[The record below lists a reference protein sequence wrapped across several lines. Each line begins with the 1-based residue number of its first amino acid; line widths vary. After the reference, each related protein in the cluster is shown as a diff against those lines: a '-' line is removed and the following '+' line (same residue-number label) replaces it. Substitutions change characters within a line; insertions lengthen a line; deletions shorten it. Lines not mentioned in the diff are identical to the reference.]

1 MMLIKLITVSLFT
14 LSFCS
19 LSEQVKVDLRHR
31 PPEMSVINENH
42 SGPIIDIIEIL
53 LKEADLEPQW
63 LNVPWA
69 RTLLRAKLGQV
80 DIIPRHSM
88 TPEREK
94 YLLPMLIGYEQRTI
108 HYLLSPNIKNI
119 DEYQSPK
126 QFGSLIFGLLRG
138 SYYGPYVKSIDSNIS
153 TVFTNDINQLM
164 SLLLTGR
171 IDIMP
176 IQNLKWAEAAYQ
188 KVKDKHPGKHYQTTS
203 FQESFVSGKYFS
215 IPKTSP
221 LAVYFHQLNC
231 KLFKLRNAGT
241 IDKLYQ
247 EYLIPTYI
255 QIFDNNE
262 SQQQLDSCL
271 QYQAKLENS
280 LGR

>member
-1 MMLIKLITVSLFT
+1 MLKTLMTISVLLLAFT
-14 LSFCS
+14 SFA
-19 LSEQVKVDLRHR
+19 EPVKIDLRHR
-31 PPEMSVINENH
+31 PPEMSVVDDDY
-42 SGPIIDIIEIL
+42 SGPIIDIIKL
-53 LKEADLEPQW
+53 LLEDANLQPQW
-63 LNVPWA
+63 LTVPWA

-88 TPEREK
+88 TADREA

-108 HYLLSPNIKNI
+108 HYLVAPTVKNVAQ
-119 DEYQSPK
+119 YQSPK
-126 QFGSLIFGLLRG
+126 EFGSLIFGLLRG

-176 IQNLKWAEAAYQ
+176 IQNLKWAEAAFD
-188 KVKDKHPGKHYQTTS
+188 KVKDKHPGKHYQITS
-203 FQESFVSGKYFS
+203 FKESFISGKYFS

-221 LAVYFHQLNC
+221 LTVHYHQLNC

-255 QIFDNNE
+255 QIFDNKE
-262 SQQQLDSCL
+262 SLQQLDSCVR
-271 QYQAKLENS
+271 YQAAVDNNFGS
-280 LGR
+280 

>member
-1 MMLIKLITVSLFT
+1 MLLLFSN
-14 LSFCS
+14 SFA
-19 LSEQVKVDLRHR
+19 EQVKIDLRHR
-31 PPEMSVINENH
+31 PPEMSVVDGNH
-42 SGPIIDIIEIL
+42 SGPIIDIIEL
-53 LKEADLEPQW
+53 LLEDADLEPQW
-63 LNVPWA
+63 LSVPWV

-80 DIIPRHSM
+80 DIVPRHSM

-108 HYLLSPNIKNI
+108 HYLLASTINDVDK
-119 DEYQSPK
+119 YQSPK

-138 SYYGPYVKSIDSNIS
+138 SYYGPYVKSIDSNVS

-176 IQNLKWAEAAYQ
+176 IQNLKWAEAAYN
-188 KVKDKHPGKHYQTTS
+188 KVKDKHPGTHYQTTS

-221 LAVYFHQLNC
+221 LAAHYHQLNC
-231 KLFKLRNAGT
+231 KLFKLRNAGK

-247 EYLIPTYI
+247 DYLIPTYI
-255 QIFDNNE
+255 QIFDNKE

-271 QYQAKLENS
+271 EYQEEIEKKS
-280 LGR
+280 R